1 MKTWM
6 KYLLIILLTA
16 TVTALL
22 MAVLMLVKENREL
35 RSQREGQSAP
45 PVAVQPVDS
54 MPVEIPS
61 ETTGKTKISVDP
73 LQEWQ
78 DPSVLRNKISTIE
91 EVTDYFD
98 ARYPQL
104 YMSAHLNDGVV
115 DYWWLDSGEEILQR
129 PLDSIVGRSCI
140 VNAATYLL
148 GDDMEIYTVIGFRH
162 DEIGGIPMMAINC
175 IRTHKGYRFVD
186 PVQGMRGDMGSRCGA
201 LLPEATVASLEE
213 YVELLQQD
221 PEIMRTLDYLYLFEG
236 GQRFEFYEDS
246 TGLVTLKS
254 PDVEPLFHNED
265 KLMAEQQ
272 AREEAMAR
280 IKPENIG
287 DYELASHL
295 GGITLTVEEA
305 YALVDADPETV
316 KEAVKTA
323 GDVLMYMLAAR
334 IGDNG
339 GCYCTDWDGY
349 TWHTNFTAKEVMEHK
364 LSNCGASANL
374 ANYLLEGDYDE
385 VGFILHAY
393 YPGNG
398 GGHVYNYF
406 LYEGKYYIVDFSW
419 YILANYAPSQDFPVL
434 VLNRLKDYTGD
445 TIDRL
450 YGGVSLA
457 IAHTSTGQHLPNIFG
472 EQYDEPYYYVP
483 EGSEYTLLYE
493 AGDGYLIA
501 EKPLDKKHHDY
512 TLFWPGYQA
521 S

>member
-6 KYLLIILLTA
+6 KYTLTVLITA
-16 TVTALL
+16 VVTALL
-22 MAVLMLVKENREL
+22 MTVLMLVKENRQL
-35 RSQREGQSAP
+35 RDQMENQTPAP
-45 PVAVQPVDS
+45 V
-54 MPVEIPS
+54 PVEIPV
-61 ETTGKTKISVDP
+61 EHNGEENGPDMFGEDGP
-73 LQEWQ
+73 APE
-78 DPSVLRNKISTIE
+78 VLRSEISTLE
-91 EVTDYFD
+91 EVTAFFD
-98 ARYPQL
+98 ERFPEL

-115 DYWWLDSGEEILQR
+115 DYWWLPGGEEIVQR
-129 PLDSIVGRSCI
+129 PTDNVVGRSCI

-148 GDDMEIYTVIGFRH
+148 SDDMEIYTVIGFRH
-162 DEIGGIPMMAINC
+162 GEGGGMPMLAINC
-175 IRTHKGYRFVD
+175 IRTQKGYRFAD
-186 PVQGMRGDMGSRCGA
+186 PVIGMRGDVGSRYGA
-201 LLPEATVASLEE
+201 LLPEAEVASLED
-213 YVELLQQD
+213 YVALLRQD
-221 PEIMRTLDYLYLFEG
+221 PEIMSTLDDLYLFEG
-236 GQRFEFYEDS
+236 GEQFEFYEDKF
-246 TGLVTLKS
+246 GLVTLKS
-254 PDVEPLFHNED
+254 PQVEPLFHNTD
-265 KLMAEQQ
+265 KLTAEME
-272 AREEAMAR
+272 AREQAMAR

-287 DYELASHL
+287 SYELSNHL
-295 GGITLTVEEA
+295 GGTTLTPEEA

-316 KEAVKTA
+316 KDAVKTA
-323 GDVLMYMLAAR
+323 GDMLMYMLAAK

-349 TWHTNFTAKEVMEHK
+349 TWHTNFTAREVMERK

-419 YILANYAPSQDFPVL
+419 YIFANYAPSQDFPVL
-434 VLNRLKDYTGD
+434 VLDRLEDYTGD
-445 TIDRL
+445 TIGRL

-472 EQYDEPYYYVP
+472 EQYGEPYYYVP
-483 EGSEYTLLYE
+483 QGSEYTLLYE

-512 TLFWPGYQA
+512 TLFWPGYRA